1 MTLLKTKTKRN
12 KKTPQKRA
20 AANGGIEGVACG
32 RQSLED
38 PPLTMM
44 DELSRRAGCG
54 GHCLRC
60 V

>member
-1 MTLLKTKTKRN
+1 MTLLKTKTKP
-12 KKTPQKRA
+12 KKKNPQKRA
-20 AANGGIEGVACG
+20 AANGSTEEVARG

-38 PPLTMM
+38 PPLTMV
-44 DELSRRAGCG
+44 DELSPRAGCG